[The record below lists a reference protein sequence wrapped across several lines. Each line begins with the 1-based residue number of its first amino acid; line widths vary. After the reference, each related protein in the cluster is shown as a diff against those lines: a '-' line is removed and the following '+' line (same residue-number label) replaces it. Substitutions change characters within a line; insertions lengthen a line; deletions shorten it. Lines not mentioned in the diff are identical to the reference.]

1 MTCNPLLFEAS
12 VVMDK
17 FMRILLLTSSMSAGG
32 AERVA
37 STLAN
42 AWASRGYQVVLMP
55 TFSGRLEC
63 YYDLFSDVRLVYLAD
78 LVSTR
83 TRSAVNQFSRLCA
96 LRQFIASEQPT
107 VIVSFLPNVNVAAAI
122 ASFGLAIP
130 IVVCE
135 RTDPFVCPSP
145 WKLRVACR
153 FAYPLAD
160 ALMVQT
166 QAVASKYMLVGRAL
180 RRIRV
185 IPNPVP
191 PQFVELVPLGGT
203 PGERQLLAVGRLSI
217 EKQFDVLIRV
227 FARLA
232 SRHSGWSLKIIGEGP
247 LRADLRQQIAA
258 LRLHSRVELSGR
270 VADIA
275 DEFAHADAFVLTSSF
290 EGFPNALLEA
300 MAAGLPCVTFDCP
313 SGPREITEDGQVAL
327 LVALNDEVALELAL
341 ERLMADDELRK
352 ALGTEARASVLRR
365 FALKEILEKWDS
377 LFREVGCRH

>member
-1 MTCNPLLFEAS
+1 
-12 VVMDK
+12 
-17 FMRILLLTSSMSAGG
+17 MRILLLTSSMSAGG

-42 AWASRGYQVVLMP
+42 AWALRGDQVVLMP
-55 TFSGRLEC
+55 TFAGRLEC
-63 YYDLFSDVRLVYLAD
+63 YYDLSSYVRLVYLAD
-78 LVSTR
+78 RVTTR

-96 LRQFIASEQPT
+96 LRRFIASEQPA
-107 VIVSFLPNVNVAAAI
+107 VIVSFLPNVNIAAVI
-122 ASFGLAIP
+122 ASVGLDIP

-145 WKLRVACR
+145 LKLRVACR
-153 FAYPLAD
+153 FAYPFAD

-166 QAVASKYMLVGRAL
+166 QAVASKYILSGRAL

-191 PQFVELVPLGGT
+191 PQFVELVPLGGR
-203 PGERQLLAVGRLSI
+203 PGGRRLLAVGRLSI

-232 SRHSGWSLKIIGEGP
+232 SSHSDWSLKIIGEGP
-247 LRADLRQQIAA
+247 LRTDLQQQIVA
-258 LRLHSRVELSGR
+258 LRLQSSVELCGR

-275 DEFAHADAFVLTSSF
+275 DEFAHADAFVLTSGF

-313 SGPREITEDGQVAL
+313 SGPREITMDGQVAL
-327 LVALNDEVALELAL
+327 LVAPNDEVALELAL
-341 ERLMADDELRK
+341 ERLMSDDELRK
-352 ALGTEARASVLRR
+352 VLGIAARASVFQR
-365 FALKEILEKWDS
+365 FALKEVLQKWDS
-377 LFREVGCRH
+377 LFRELGCSH